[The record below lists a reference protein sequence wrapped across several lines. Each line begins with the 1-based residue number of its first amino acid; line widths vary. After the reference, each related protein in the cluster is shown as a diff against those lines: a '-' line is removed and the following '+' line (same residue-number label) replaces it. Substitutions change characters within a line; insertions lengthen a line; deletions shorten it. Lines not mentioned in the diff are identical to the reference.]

1 MKKFSLFLFALLMA
15 TTNIF
20 AFTQNGL
27 RYTISP
33 TDAKIVGVEDER
45 STYSSVTIPNIVT
58 YDGKEYCVISIENEA
73 FKECSNLSSVTFDKE
88 SNLKTIGESA
98 FEDCMLLSEI
108 NIPKSVTSIG
118 YNAFNR
124 CISLSSVTFEQE
136 SKLSTIVSFAFCQ
149 CQSLSNID
157 IPKSVT
163 FIGNSAFLG
172 CSALSS
178 VTFEGN
184 ACQNA
189 ISYDAFD
196 GVGTLESPATL
207 TLPDDWDNENLPIDN
222 KTPWYGG
229 YFNSNR
235 YQIPIDQF
243 KSEAENDID
252 EAMGEYK
259 SNKYLL
265 SVIANELNAIDNA
278 TSKATIDT
286 NKEAA
291 IAKITPAV
299 TAFQEVKASALGIM
313 GTPQNGP
320 AIEVI
325 DQDGNVLKLY
335 NPKQVNYIK
344 LKVEE

>member
-1 MKKFSLFLFALLMA
+1 MKKLLTLIALLMA
-15 TTNIF
+15 TTNIY

-33 TDAKIVGVEDER
+33 TNAKIVGVEDER

-58 YDGKEYCVISIENEA
+58 YNGEEYCVISIENEA
-73 FKECSNLSSVTFDKE
+73 FKECINLSSVTFNKE
-88 SNLKTIGESA
+88 SNLETIGESA
-98 FEDCMLLSEI
+98 FEDCQLLSEI

-163 FIGNSAFLG
+163 FIGNSAFLE

-235 YQIPIDQF
+235 YQIPIDQL
-243 KSEAENDID
+243 KSDAKNDID

-259 SNKYLL
+259 SNLYLL
-265 SVIANELNAIDNA
+265 SIIANELNAIDNA

-299 TAFQEVKASALGIM
+299 TAFQEVKASALGTM
-313 GTPQNGP
+313 STEQDGP
-320 AIEVI
+320 AVKVKKGDDTII
-325 DQDGNVLKLY
+325 LY
-335 NPKQVNYIK
+335 GPD
-344 LKVEE
+344 KVEFIKAETEK

>member
-1 MKKFSLFLFALLMA
+1 MKKLLTLIALLMA
-15 TTNIF
+15 TTNIY

-27 RYTISP
+27 CYTISP
-33 TDAKIVGVEDER
+33 PNAKIVGVEDER

-58 YDGKEYCVISIENEA
+58 YDRKEYCVISIENEA
-73 FKECSNLSSVTFDKE
+73 FKECLYLSSVTFNKE
-88 SNLKTIGESA
+88 SNLETIGESA
-98 FEDCMLLSEI
+98 FEDCQFLSEI

-163 FIGNSAFLG
+163 FIGNSAFHE

-235 YQIPIDQF
+235 YQIPIDQL
-243 KSEAENDID
+243 KIYAKNDID

-259 SNKYLL
+259 SNLYLL
-265 SVIANELNAIDNA
+265 SIIANELNAIDNA

-299 TAFQEVKASALGIM
+299 TAFQEVKASALGTM
-313 GTPQNGP
+313 GTEQDGP
-320 AIEVI
+320 AVKVKKGDDTII
-325 DQDGNVLKLY
+325 LY
-335 NPKQVNYIK
+335 GPD
-344 LKVEE
+344 KVEFIKAETEK